1 MITII
6 AVGKQEYCKKEFE
19 LYLKRLRN
27 YSDVKFIEVR
37 EEKDRNPEIVRRK
50 EGEKILAK
58 AEGHVAVLDA
68 SGQQFSSEEF
78 AGFLK
83 RKKEENK
90 KISFVVGGAFGLSK
104 DVLDRADAKIS
115 LSRMTL
121 QHDICRIFLLEQIYR
136 AFTIMNKGKYHK

>member
-1 MITII
+1 MIMII

-27 YSDVKFIEVR
+27 YSNIEFIEIR
-37 EEKDRNPEIVRRK
+37 EEKDRNPEIVKKK

-58 AEGHVAVLDA
+58 VEGYVAVLDA

-83 RKKEENK
+83 RKKEENR
-90 KISFVVGGAFGLSK
+90 KINFVVGGAFGLSK
-104 DVLDRADAKIS
+104 EVLDRADAKIS

-121 QHDICRIFLLEQIYR
+121 QHDICRIFLLEQVYR
-136 AFTIMNKGKYHK
+136 AFTIMKKERYHK